1 MYAIQEHNVKI
12 NGEEL
17 RTFIRKVENPN
28 TELIIEAGTTGF
40 TGGCSREKGGRTY
53 LSIDCNRGDFLF
65 NPVLDDDDKVV
76 GIEIACCGDDGM
88 NAIMKALEFIHEVIN
103 DQRCEVDD

>member
-28 TELIIEAGTTGF
+28 TELIVEAGTTGF

-53 LSIDCNRGDFLF
+53 LSIDCNRGDF
-65 NPVLDDDDKVV
+65 
-76 GIEIACCGDDGM
+76 EIACCGDAAM
-88 NAIMKALEFIHEVIN
+88 VSLIEALDFAMTAYHDE
-103 DQRCEVDD
+103 CE

>member
-17 RTFIRKVENPN
+17 QTFIRKVENPN
-28 TELIIEAGTTGF
+28 TELIVEAGTTGF

-53 LSIDCNRGDFLF
+53 LLIDCNRGDFLF

-76 GIEIACCGDDGM
+76 GIEIACCGDAAM
-88 NAIMKALEFIHEVIN
+88 VSLIEALDFAMTAYHDE
-103 DQRCEVDD
+103 CE